1 MSASDSTNSS
11 PPTEDEKSFAKG
23 PNETIQTLSERE
35 EKAIIRRIDLC
46 LLPLMFFSYL
56 LQYLDKTT
64 LSYASILG
72 LLSGTVCSDPVCSSA
87 PASPNVIS
95 AHDHSSLLMDLEC
108 LLFWL
113 PSRIL
118 PCIPGIC
125 KISARQIPFY
135 YDVR

>member
-1 MSASDSTNSS
+1 M
-11 PPTEDEKSFAKG
+11 EDEKRFHKG
-23 PNETIQTLSERE
+23 PNESIQPLSERE

-72 LLSGTVCSDPVCSSA
+72 LLSGTVCCNPLCFSDSS
-87 PASPNVIS
+87 NVRS
-95 AHDHSSLLMDLEC
+95 AHDHSPLFMDLEC
-108 LLFWL
+108 LLLWL

-118 PCIPGIC
+118 PRLSGVCQVP
-125 KISARQIPFY
+125 ARQIPLY